1 MMIENVGDYIV
12 KCVRKTQK
20 ENIRS
25 MAINKK
31 AVDDFTDYA
40 DAYFANTVFTEECK
54 SWYRR
59 KDTGRVVRL
68 WPGNT
73 LHCIEALRS
82 PRWEDFEYEYVGENK
97 REGKSANRMG
107 WLGNGW
113 SMNQLEEKD
122 LAWYLYP

>member
-25 MAINKK
+25 IVIKKK
-31 AVDDFTDYA
+31 AMDDFTDYA

-59 KDTGRVVRL
+59 KDTGKFVGL
-68 WPGNT
+68 WPGST
-73 LHCIEALRS
+73 LHCIEASRS
-82 PRWEDFEYEYVGENK
+82 PRW
-97 REGKSANRMG
+97 RI
-107 WLGNGW
+107 L
-113 SMNQLEEKD
+113 SMNMWERTREKGRA
-122 LAWYLYP
+122 LIGWAGWVMGGA